1 MNISYMGTPD
11 FAVPCLEALH
21 QSHHSIAAVITAPD
35 KPAGRGRSPQA
46 SPVKK
51 KALELG
57 LHVHQ
62 PTNLK
67 SPEFVDFFHG
77 LGLDLNVV
85 VAFRMLPEVI
95 WSAPRLGTIN
105 LHASL
110 LPAFRGAA
118 PIQWAIARGAEK
130 TGLSTFRLAHA
141 IDTGDV
147 LLQKE
152 IALNGTETGSS
163 LYTEMMQL
171 GPSLL
176 LETLDL
182 LESGKFKATS
192 QNELAKLPYRS
203 PSEAPK
209 LEKAHGSLSP
219 DFSVNEAERYIRAFY
234 PFPGCRLQLLMDDN
248 STLEL
253 KVHAADCMYSPNL
266 LPGALK
272 VENGDLMLGFK
283 DGVLRL
289 TQVQAPGKKAM
300 PASDFLRGLR
310 NRPVRWQ
317 KSSI

>member
-1 MNISYMGTPD
+1 MGTPD
-11 FAVPCLEALH
+11 FAVPCLEALQ

-57 LHVHQ
+57 LPVHQ

-110 LPAFRGAA
+110 LPAYRGAA

-152 IALNGTETGSS
+152 IALNGTETGGS
-163 LYTEMMQL
+163 LYAQMMHM
-171 GPSLL
+171 GPSML

-182 LESGKFKATS
+182 LESGTFQAS
-192 QNELAKLPYRS
+192 PQSELAKLPHRS

-209 LEKAHGSLSP
+209 LEKEHGCLAP
-219 DFSVNEAERYIRAFY
+219 EFSVNEAERYIRAFY
-234 PFPGCRLQLLMDDN
+234 PFPGTRVQLIMDDE
-248 STLEL
+248 SLLEL
-253 KVHAADCMYSPNL
+253 KVHAAEWVDLPKM
-266 LPGALK
+266 LPGSIGIAHEELF
-272 VENGDLMLGFK
+272 LGFK

-317 KSSI
+317 KSTL